1 MCRRIKPTL
10 FALFSC
16 LLSAAVLAE
25 PETSLSNMY
34 YPVAGNTAEQL
45 WADVLAKSPVRQNT
59 KRHVAYTSWHV
70 NWHFWWLEKGG
81 SCQISKVQTRLD
93 IKYTLPRLKQ
103 SSSMPE
109 SVIARW
115 EIYYVALIEH
125 EQGHKDLGTK
135 AANEIE
141 QRISGMGSRANCN
154 QLEQDANAIGKSVID
169 KYSRIEKEYDRSTN
183 HGLNTGAVFP

>member
-1 MCRRIKPTL
+1 MHRRNNPIQ

-25 PETSLSNMY
+25 PETRSSNMY

-45 WADVLAKSPVRQNT
+45 WADVLEKSPVRQNA

-70 NWHFWWLEKGG
+70 NWQFWWLEQVG
-81 SCQISKVQTRLD
+81 SCEISKVQTRLD
-93 IKYTLPRLKQ
+93 VTYTLPRLKQ
-103 SSSMPE
+103 ASSMPE
-109 SVIARW
+109 SLVTRW
-115 EIYYVALIEH
+115 EKYYAALLEH
-125 EQGHKDLGTK
+125 EQGHKDLGIK

-141 QRISGMGSRANCN
+141 QRISGMGPRANCS

-169 KYSRIEKEYDRSTN
+169 KYSRIEKKYDRSTK